1 MTCTIQKLRGLC
13 LISYVPDQIKNCQ
26 PKTRI
31 FWCTQSVLTNNH
43 HYLRLEEPL
52 FKKSLIFFRL
62 SLSLSRVKI
71 EKRSFDIKTTKF
83 EKFFFLFDPTNFVHY
98 IYTSQWW
105 CVALYPIH
113 KGKSKWN
120 TITVQL
126 GNSIKEATLLLVQ
139 WYAMYYTK

>member
-1 MTCTIQKLRGLC
+1 MHYSEVKRFMLDFLCTRPNQK
-13 LISYVPDQIKNCQ
+13 

-62 SLSLSRVKI
+62 SLSLESKS
-71 EKRSFDIKTTKF
+71 KRDRLISKPLNLKS
-83 EKFFFLFDPTNFVHY
+83 FFFLFDPTNFVHY

-126 GNSIKEATLLLVQ
+126 GNSIKEATLLQVQ

>member
-62 SLSLSRVKI
+62 SLSLESKS
-71 EKRSFDIKTTKF
+71 KRDRLISKPLNLKS
-83 EKFFFLFDPTNFVHY
+83 FFFLFDPTNFVHY

-126 GNSIKEATLLLVQ
+126 GNSIKEGTLLLVQ

>member
-1 MTCTIQKLRGLC
+1 MLDFLCTPPNQKLSNKDPNF
-13 LISYVPDQIKNCQ
+13 LIYPTGFNQWSSLFE
-26 PKTRI
+26 TRA
-31 FWCTQSVLTNNH
+31 
-43 HYLRLEEPL
+43 EPL

-62 SLSLSRVKI
+62 SLSLESKS
-71 EKRSFDIKTTKF
+71 KRDRLISKPLNLKS
-83 EKFFFLFDPTNFVHY
+83 FFFLFDPTNFVHY

-126 GNSIKEATLLLVQ
+126 GNSIKEATLLLVVQ

>member
-1 MTCTIQKLRGLC
+1 MYPTG
-13 LISYVPDQIKNCQ
+13 QIKNCQ
-26 PKTRI
+26 PKTGI

-43 HYLRLEEPL
+43 HYSRLEEPL

-62 SLSLSRVKI
+62 SLSLESKS
-71 EKRSFDIKTTKF
+71 KRDRLISKPLNLKS
-83 EKFFFLFDPTNFVHY
+83 FFFLFDPTNFVHY